1 MNTLRN
7 LFFILILTATTGVCT
22 ADQIT
27 KGQLYTPGTAK
38 QFHDMVTRYDL
49 AVVDFY
55 ADWCHPCLA
64 MHKVFDALAQD
75 RDLED
80 ILFVKVDTEKH
91 WELSYE
97 FNIRSLPTIILFV
110 DGQPIARLHGHHNK
124 HQLKRIIIETFDRQ
138 SRFFGA

>member
-64 MHKVFDALAQD
+64 MHKVFDALARQ
-75 RDLED
+75 
-80 ILFVKVDTEKH
+80 
-91 WELSYE
+91 
-97 FNIRSLPTIILFV
+97 RSGRHFICKSGYRKTL
-110 DGQPIARLHGHHNK
+110 G
-124 HQLKRIIIETFDRQ
+124 TFL
-138 SRFFGA
+138 